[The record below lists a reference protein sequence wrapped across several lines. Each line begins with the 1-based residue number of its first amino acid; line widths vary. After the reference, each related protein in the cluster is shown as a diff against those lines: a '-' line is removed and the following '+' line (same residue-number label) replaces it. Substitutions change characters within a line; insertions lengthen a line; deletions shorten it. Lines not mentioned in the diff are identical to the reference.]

1 MLSPLDLQNKKV
13 VTKKRKY
20 DKIEMDEYLD
30 LIFENYKELYNQNQ
44 ELQKQIKTLS
54 DGVQYYRS
62 IESTMQK
69 ALVLAEKTSKE
80 TKDAAVLKAEA
91 IEKDANSKA
100 SKIISEANQE
110 YESIKEK
117 CLYLVQQFNQYKMQ
131 LKQVAT
137 AQLELITSD
146 TFDVYSPEL
155 DAIRN
160 AKYSLPNSEDQENI
174 TAFTDTSSQTETES
188 ENTTEVEV
196 SKDLLTE
203 PELLDSG
210 DEITPLTKSNHM
222 SVDKNPAVLDDL
234 TPAVEAETSSA
245 SIGKD
250 NLLTPIKDDNKKQ
263 MDKTVILPDIK
274 DKLEKSNKR
283 RKDMDDISILTADTI
298 DLRNSIQEAQASENK
313 ENSASSE
320 SSAFAGLKPENDSK
334 PVKAAKGKDVANAQ
348 VITPMDAD
356 VITPLDAR
364 LQDIKPQEPELL
376 EPVIDNEKET
386 PTLDSLLQNMNLGKK
401 KKKKGQ
407 EEDPFEFLGSVDDF

>member
-30 LIFENYKELYNQNQ
+30 LVFENYKELYNQNQ

-117 CLYLVQQFNQYKMQ
+117 SLYLVQQFNQYKMQ

-146 TFDVYSPEL
+146 SFDVYSPEL

-160 AKYSLPNSEDQENI
+160 AAYSLPTTDEQENI
-174 TAFTDTSSQTETES
+174 TTFTDAPQNETDF
-188 ENTTEVEV
+188 NDTTV
-196 SKDLLTE
+196 
-203 PELLDSG
+203 
-210 DEITPLTKSNHM
+210 
-222 SVDKNPAVLDDL
+222 VDIP
-234 TPAVEAETSSA
+234 
-245 SIGKD
+245 KD
-250 NLLTPIKDDNKKQ
+250 NLSETDILSKENDIVDAKNDLTSVIDAEPSPSVLIEDDMLAPVEEDNKKQ
-263 MDKTVILPDIK
+263 MDKTVILPDLKGKLDK
-274 DKLEKSNKR
+274 DKSSR
-283 RKDMDDISILTADTI
+283 RISDKDTMSILTADTI
-298 DLRNSIQEAQASENK
+298 DLRTPFQEAQNES
-313 ENSASSE
+313 SASSE
-320 SSAFAGLKPENDSK
+320 TNGSVGGGSASTKNSATAEE
-334 PVKAAKGKDVANAQ
+334 PVDILSDFEPIQDTNVVNAQ
-348 VITPMDAD
+348 VKDAD
-356 VITPLDAR
+356 IVTPLDAG
-364 LQDIKPQEPELL
+364 LQDIKPKKPEML
-376 EPVIDNEKET
+376 EPVAENEKDA

>member
-30 LIFENYKELYNQNQ
+30 LVFENYKELYNQNL

-117 CLYLVQQFNQYKMQ
+117 CLYLVQQFNQYKLQ

-146 TFDVYSPEL
+146 SFDVYSPEL

-160 AKYSLPNSEDQENI
+160 AKYSLPDSDEQEN
-174 TAFTDTSSQTETES
+174 TAAFTDSIQTDVEFS
-188 ENTTEVEV
+188 NTTEVELPKNV
-196 SKDLLTE
+196 VAESDFIEETITPAPEAPLSAKSPVEDNNIIIDDLAPAIDVETLTAHAADEDMLVPIE
-203 PELLDSG
+203 PELSGEDS
-210 DEITPLTKSNHM
+210 
-222 SVDKNPAVLDDL
+222 
-234 TPAVEAETSSA
+234 
-245 SIGKD
+245 
-250 NLLTPIKDDNKKQ
+250 KKQ
-263 MDKTVILPDIK
+263 MDKTVVLPDIK
-274 DKLEKSNKR
+274 DKLDKGSKPN
-283 RKDMDDISILTADTI
+283 MDDMSILTADTI
-298 DLRNSIQEAQASENK
+298 DLGNSIQEAK
-313 ENSASSE
+313 V
-320 SSAFAGLKPENDSK
+320 L
-334 PVKAAKGKDVANAQ
+334 
-348 VITPMDAD
+348 TPTDAD
-356 VITPLDAR
+356 MLTPLDAS
-364 LQDIKPQEPELL
+364 LQDIKPQEPEML
-376 EPVIDNEKET
+376 EPIIENEKEA